1 MPEIFV
7 ESAKSSAVVLII
19 LASSLGLGM
28 LASFLGAADALAD
41 LIKDLNLNAWQFL
54 LVVNLV
60 LLVLG
65 CFFDGFTLLVL
76 LTPLLLPTLKV
87 LDINLIHF
95 AIILTANIEIASIT
109 PPVGFNLFVISG
121 TAKVSIGEV
130 AKGVLPFCLALLAGL
145 FILTYVP
152 SISLALLP

>member
-1 MPEIFV
+1 MAALLRFGRFSITAR
-7 ESAKSSAVVLII
+7 SISC
-19 LASSLGLGM
+19 SLL
-28 LASFLGAADALAD
+28 
-41 LIKDLNLNAWQFL
+41 
-54 LVVNLV
+54 
-60 LLVLG
+60 
-65 CFFDGFTLLVL
+65 
-76 LTPLLLPTLKV
+76 LLLPTLKV